1 MYKIVAHIVITLSAE
16 TECDG
21 FGTGVAICI
30 IGEQSRSADVGF
42 VAQEVIVHQ
51 VDRWRRQRLLRRSR
65 R

>member
-1 MYKIVAHIVITLSAE
+1 MYKIVAHVITLSAE

-42 VAQEVIVHQ
+42 VAQEVIVHVVIQ
-51 VDRWRRQRLLRRSR
+51 TGT
-65 R
+65 

>member
-1 MYKIVAHIVITLSAE
+1 MYKIVAHVVITLSAE

-42 VAQEVIVHQ
+42 VAQEVIVPRSYSDWH
-51 VDRWRRQRLLRRSR
+51 VRRS
-65 R
+65 